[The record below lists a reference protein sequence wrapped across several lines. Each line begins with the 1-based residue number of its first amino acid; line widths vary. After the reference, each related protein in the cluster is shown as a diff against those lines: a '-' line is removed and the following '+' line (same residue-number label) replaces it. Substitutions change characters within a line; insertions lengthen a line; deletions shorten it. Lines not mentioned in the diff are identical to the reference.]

1 MKKIAMTLFCT
12 LLLFARISSATSIEE
27 AKALFNQYVQAEK
40 TFDTSVADLYAEDA
54 VIKNKRTYPTG
65 QVRELTMPATQ
76 YKALVRQAMPLAKLR
91 GDTNTYSEVNF
102 SKEGSKVRIRA
113 TRFSNLKK
121 YSSPISLLVASDD
134 SGRTLI
140 YEELSESRP

>member
-12 LLLFARISSATSIEE
+12 LLLFTRISSAASIEE

-76 YKALVRQAMPLAKLR
+76 YKSLVRQAMPLAKLR
-91 GDTNTYSEVNF
+91 GDTSTYSEVSF

-134 SGRTLI
+134 SGHMLI